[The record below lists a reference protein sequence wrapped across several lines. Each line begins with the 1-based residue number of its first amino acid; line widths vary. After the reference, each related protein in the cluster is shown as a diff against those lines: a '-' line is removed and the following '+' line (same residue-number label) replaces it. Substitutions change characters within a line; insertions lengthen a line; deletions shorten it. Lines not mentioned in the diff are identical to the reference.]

1 MDKMKNFFVSIR
13 KTVTSA
19 AFPLCAVMVVVLM
32 FTSDIYYDYGSNA
45 YYSVFRALTDFT
57 REELTAEFEFCSVN
71 VIKNAQG
78 AWFRLFAPIVA
89 GFCFVPTICSEREEK
104 AARFQIFRTSKL
116 NYHISQFFS
125 GVISGGLAVALGF
138 AIFAAA
144 AAMLFP
150 SADQMAQ
157 SSTLMMQQTPL
168 NLPLMVLQQFLFG
181 AFWSIPAMLLTSIFN
196 NKYIILCIPFFL
208 KYGLTQLGQKLS
220 DAVLGAEQIDI
231 DMMNLVN
238 AANPDGILMVYDGT
252 RLMVWLIFGTLAAL
266 MFAAFII
273 ISRKR
278 VDCGG

>member
-1 MDKMKNFFVSIR
+1 MRNFFVSIR

-19 AFPLCAVMVVVLM
+19 VFPMCAVMVVVLM

-104 AARFQIFRTSKL
+104 AARFQIFRTNKL
-116 NYHISQFFS
+116 NYHISQFLA
-125 GVISGGLAVALGF
+125 GVVSGGLAIALGF
-138 AIFAAA
+138 VIFAAA
-144 AAMLFP
+144 AAVLFP
-150 SADQMAQ
+150 GADKMSQSAA
-157 SSTLMMQQTPL
+157 LMIQQAPL
-168 NLPLMVLQQFLFG
+168 NLPLMVLREFLFG

-208 KYGLTQLGQKLS
+208 KYGLTQLSQKLTDNLLNS
-220 DAVLGAEQIDI
+220 EQIDI

-238 AANPDGILMVYDGT
+238 ATNPDGILWVYDGT
-252 RLMVWLIFGTLAAL
+252 RLMVWLVFGTLAAL

-273 ISRKR
+273 ISGKR

>member
-1 MDKMKNFFVSIR
+1 M
-13 KTVTSA
+13 TSA
-19 AFPLCAVMVVVLM
+19 AFPLCAVMVVALM
-32 FTSDIYYDYGSNA
+32 FTSDIYYDYDSNA

-57 REELTAEFEFCSVN
+57 YEQLTAEFEFCSVN

-78 AWFRLFAPIVA
+78 TWCRLFAPIAA

-104 AARFQIFRTSKL
+104 AARFQIFRTGKL
-116 NYHISQFFS
+116 NYHISQFLS
-125 GVISGGLAVALGF
+125 GVVSGGLAITLGF
-138 AIFAAA
+138 VIFALAA
-144 AAMLFP
+144 TILFP
-150 SADQMAQ
+150 GTEQMSQSAV
-157 SSTLMMQQTPL
+157 LMTQQTPL

-196 NKYIILCIPFFL
+196 NKYVILCIPFFL
-208 KYGLTQLGQKLS
+208 KYGLTQLSQELS
-220 DAVLGAEQIDI
+220 DVVFSAEQIDI

-238 AANPDGILMVYDGT
+238 AANPDGILMIYDGT

-278 VDCGG
+278 VDCGE